1 MAAEEIK
8 STIDV
13 RKLISVFEN
22 RVTETETHFR
32 PRTRSLGHLLPKD
45 TVVPV
50 REFKT
55 LKEIERVLEI
65 MENDLGNYEIY
76 NKAKHVAFQENL
88 FNTLTS
94 IINIDTDDPVKA
106 DNLIKRTKML
116 VTILNNKLPSNNTI
130 TLSSDRPDGLQKSN
144 IYLKSNQIVKNAPTM
159 TEIESNKEN
168 GEVNIS
174 VKKLKEKFQSFEK
187 KENTTEPNIKT
198 KITYSKSFSHGIE
211 KNIKVSTSVA
221 NSKTLSPK
229 GPQFPADE
237 DYNEPEPVEIIKVQ
251 VNKLRNLFE
260 KKSQEGS
267 SGISLVLKENR
278 PPITRFNYKSNQ
290 DVEPEIIDYNSNK
303 ITRTESNRLLNLI
316 EKNNENVGK
325 HFEHELNISE
335 KNEDGDIIQ
344 IENKQNIPELGSMSN
359 LEPIED
365 EDSTSDV
372 SSTSQESLKT
382 VESIKLVDDENDQ
395 EYTSIKSDPSFE
407 TEEETFT
414 SIYSNQLPQNSN

>member
-55 LKEIERVLEI
+55 LKEVERVLEI
-65 MENDLGNYEIY
+65 LENELGNYEIY

-94 IINIDTDDPVKA
+94 IINIDTDDQVKA

-144 IYLKSNQIVKNAPTM
+144 IHLKSNQIVKNAPTM

-290 DVEPEIIDYNSNK
+290 DVEPEIVDYNSNK

-316 EKNNENVGK
+316 EKSNENVGK

-365 EDSTSDV
+365 EDSTSDI

-395 EYTSIKSDPSFE
+395 EYTSIKSDPSYE

-414 SIYSNQLPQNSN
+414 SIYSNQLSQNSN